1 MAVGEFLYLNVEHNP
16 NDNMD
21 NAQIVVKVDYIPLGQ
36 PVEVPQLYGYFVF
49 NDIKELQTLKDAL
62 EDLAMIQRDRQGN
75 FTSKYTMQL
84 FYGRHTSEVTD
95 RVALTTIRKATSAFR
110 HDAHRQ
116 DNVNVEVL

>member
-1 MAVGEFLYLNVEHNP
+1 MYLNVEHNP

-49 NDIKELQTLKDAL
+49 NDIKELQALKDAL

-75 FTSKYTMQL
+75 FTSKYTMEL
-84 FYGRHTSEVTD
+84 FYGRNTSEVTN
-95 RVALTTIRKATSAFR
+95 RVAVTAIRKATSAFR
-110 HDAHRQ
+110 HDVHRQ
-116 DNVNVEVL
+116 DDVNVEVL

>member
-21 NAQIVVKVDYIPLGQ
+21 NVQIVVKVDYIPLNQ

-49 NDIKELQTLKDAL
+49 NDIKELQSLKDAL

-75 FTSKYTMQL
+75 FTSKYTMEL
-84 FYGRHTSEVTD
+84 FHGRNTSEVTN
-95 RVALTTIRKATSAFR
+95 RVVVTAIRKTTSAFR

-116 DNVNVEVL
+116 FDVNVEVL

>member
-1 MAVGEFLYLNVEHNP
+1 MYLNVEHNP

-49 NDIKELQTLKDAL
+49 NDIKELQALKDAL

-75 FTSKYTMQL
+75 FTSKYTMEL
-84 FYGRHTSEVTD
+84 FYGRNTSEVTN
-95 RVALTTIRKATSAFR
+95 RVAITAIRKATSAFR

-116 DNVNVEVL
+116 FDANVEVL